1 MSNTEDILNVN
12 KLVDKVKST
21 KKGGSDRYNRIKEIL
36 ESRKKNRESWTDE
49 KKENYEQFL
58 ERLKT
63 AHDNFVKAF
72 KGKIVEC
79 AENILQKNLKSRKF
93 KIWNPQNI
101 ACELNNFAEYTIYRG
116 FWNAEKKKHDRL
128 PHMEAGIKSTPLNQ
142 VINELRPL
150 GYKVMDVTDSK
161 KSLNVVIEVLLEE
174 KSDEVKEELEVEDL
188 GEEVNDDVEIAE
200 AKDV

>member
-21 KKGGSDRYNRIKEIL
+21 KKGNSDRYNRIKEIL
-36 ESRKKNRESWTDE
+36 ESRKKNRESWSDE
-49 KKENYEQFL
+49 KKQNYEEFL
-58 ERLKT
+58 KRLKT
-63 AHDNFVKAF
+63 AHDNFVSAF

-79 AENILQKNLKSRKF
+79 AENILRKNLKSRKF

-101 ACELNNFAEYTIYRG
+101 ECDLNNFAEYTIYRG

-150 GYKVMDVTDSK
+150 GYKVMDVTNST
-161 KSLNVVIEVLLEE
+161 KSLNVVIEVTLEE
-174 KSDEVKEELEVEDL
+174 KN
-188 GEEVNDDVEIAE
+188 EEVNEELHVEEVAE
-200 AKDV
+200 LEDNADSKDINM